1 MGLVLKEGDEIVR
14 CLEENGQAS
23 DAVTIPYLFGLTN

>member
-1 MGLVLKEGDEIVR
+1 MGLVLKEGDGTGR
-14 CLEENGQAS
+14 CLEENGKAA